1 MLAVYLQWIQSF
13 SSDLSLHSS
22 ILLHLSFRDLIS
34 SPLSQ
39 RNNSSEMCLT
49 SCIPG
54 TVKNIFLKGAF
65 PISPSHVHDVHDVG
79 SAWQAFEREGRKTD
93 FRHEGSARGFR
104 GSTGPLKIHLCL
116 NILTCYFDAQ

>member
-39 RNNSSEMCLT
+39 RNNSSEMCDT

-54 TVKNIFLKGAF
+54 TVKTYFSKGHFHFLPPTFMTCMMSVVLGRRSKGKAEKGILGMREARGAF
-65 PISPSHVHDVHDVG
+65 EEALG
-79 SAWQAFEREGRKTD
+79 
-93 FRHEGSARGFR
+93 
-104 GSTGPLKIHLCL
+104 
-116 NILTCYFDAQ
+116 Y